1 MALGVHLVVLVLLGG
16 CVAGSPEDP
25 SPAFDAGDLVLEADS
40 GPWWQDHKEA
50 CERRCG
56 REFRVDPPG
65 FAVCSGTVGEGCPDE
80 NDGGM

>member
-1 MALGVHLVVLVLLGG
+1 MTSGRGVAMRELGVHLVVLVLLGG

-25 SPAFDAGDLVLEADS
+25 SPASDA
-40 GPWWQDHKEA
+40 GPWWQDHKDA

-56 REFRVDPPG
+56 GEFRVDPPG